1 MPKLTKEQLKD
12 VRYVSL
18 SDFSSRIDQ
27 IEEIED
33 KVAFA
38 TAYLLSHGVG
48 ETDCSFLEAVHVARM
63 KVAEA
68 SLKAKEKLYND
79 DALDIDPADYPID
92 ENDGIVNA
100 FAEDHKDDLENEMF
114 MGNPIAY
121 LRGKARDRADE
132 IEAQDIELS
141 EDSALK
147 ENCLRLDQELASKTM
162 KDMVKVD
169 KASQGLDIQLRLRE
183 KFPNRNIAKET
194 KTGFLSGMFGG
205 SSKAWANL
213 DMVYKAFGNPNHV
226 LYGDIKALEKAA
238 SDYLMHRFPE
248 WKPGQPLPTKE
259 DISRLS
265 GTKKPRT
272 ELSVAVIEAVGEHK
286 KVFDRFGVL
295 VEKNMKQNLRY
306 EDLKKPEGN
315 EFQLNFQKKLEL
327 DLSGDDSSIEED
339 EPEYYKAHEKA
350 KDNVNESLD
359 MSDDMSDDMSAD

>member
-1 MPKLTKEQLKD
+1 MPKLTKQQLKD

-68 SLKAKEKLYND
+68 SLESKNKLYND
-79 DALDIDPADYPID
+79 DVLDIDPADYPID
-92 ENDGIVNA
+92 ENPCIVNA
-100 FAEDHKDDLENEMF
+100 FVEDEKNDRENEMF

-121 LRGKARDRADE
+121 LRGKARDRAAE
-132 IEAQDIELS
+132 IEDQDMES
-141 EDSALK
+141 SQESALK

-162 KDMVKVD
+162 KDMIKVD
-169 KASQGLDIQLRLRE
+169 KDSQGLDIKLRLE
-183 KFPNRNIAKET
+183 KKFPNRNIAKET
-194 KTGFLSGMFGG
+194 KTGFFSAMFGG

-213 DMVYKAFGNPNHV
+213 DTVYKAFGNPNHV
-226 LYGDIKALEKAA
+226 LYGDIEALEKAA
-238 SDYLMHRFPE
+238 NDYLMHRFPQ
-248 WKPGQPLPTKE
+248 WKPGQPLPPKE
-259 DISRLS
+259 DIARLS

-286 KVFDRFGVL
+286 KVFSHFGML

-306 EDLKKPEGN
+306 EDLEKPEGN
-315 EFQLNFQKKLEL
+315 EYQANFQKKLEL
-327 DLSGDDSSIEED
+327 DLSADDASIEED
-339 EPEYYKAHEKA
+339 EPESSKVHEKA
-350 KDNVNESLD
+350 KDNVDESLD
-359 MSDDMSDDMSAD
+359 MSDDMSAD